1 MPMLASNI
9 NNLEISRVP
18 RPRTNPC
25 EQKISVEQFLNSG
38 LTQKVFC
45 ELHDLNKATF
55 KNWVFRHKSTLEPKP
70 VNPPSQPAF
79 VPINIKVDHH
89 AYGEKD
95 NHLENDN
102 DDAKP
107 KVQEI
112 NNSSD
117 HRLNITCAKLTIQ
130 IPVGFDTHYLQQI
143 LAITVKL

>member
-1 MPMLASNI
+1 MGNYALIFFCA
-9 NNLEISRVP
+9 
-18 RPRTNPC
+18 
-25 EQKISVEQFLNSG
+25 
-38 LTQKVFC
+38 TQP
-45 ELHDLNKATF
+45 
-55 KNWVFRHKSTLEPKP
+55 PK
-70 VNPPSQPAF
+70 PAF

-89 AYGEKD
+89 TYGEKD